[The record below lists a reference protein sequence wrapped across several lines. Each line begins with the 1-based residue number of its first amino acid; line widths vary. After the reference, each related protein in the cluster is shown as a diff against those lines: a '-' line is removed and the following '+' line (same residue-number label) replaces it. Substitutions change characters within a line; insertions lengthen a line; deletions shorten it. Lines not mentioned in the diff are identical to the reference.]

1 MLVAAN
7 VAAMDEAE
15 QVERVDVGQRGI
27 RLGQLL
33 KLVGLVESGGA
44 VRELLASGAVTV
56 NGETEVRR
64 GRQLAAG
71 DVVAGPGRRLT
82 LE

>member
-1 MLVAAN
+1 MSERDKPV
-7 VAAMDEAE
+7 E
-15 QVERVDVGQRGI
+15 QVEQVDVGDRGI

-33 KLVGLVESGGA
+33 KLAGLVESGGA

-56 NGETEVRR
+56 NGETELRR

-71 DVVAGPGRRLT
+71 DVVTGAGRRIT
-82 LE
+82 LG